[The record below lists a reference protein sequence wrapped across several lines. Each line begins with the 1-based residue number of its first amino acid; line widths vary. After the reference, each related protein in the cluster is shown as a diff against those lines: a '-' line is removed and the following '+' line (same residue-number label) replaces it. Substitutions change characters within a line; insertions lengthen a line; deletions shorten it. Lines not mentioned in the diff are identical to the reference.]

1 MKTKF
6 VQTKELINEIKKE
19 FESNKLQTLMKFCS
33 FVGQRLLKQDMGTF
47 PEIVTPVI
55 GLLFEAV
62 TAYFTYPNDDTLKKF
77 ISDLD
82 DIENLVIVYEIAD
95 KVDTDVEDEDDEDG
109 DARGISDAAFSM
121 MYIDRYDEMDIPF
134 AEKVMSISR
143 EAGAVSD
150 KLKPSVDI
158 INIINATMAAKEL
171 GDTKIYDAGM
181 KVLKKVSDYDNKVKE
196 FQKFAAYKMQVNPI
210 HIDENGNAEQRF
222 DVNAVFEA
230 DPDGKMSVI
239 ECENSILGLCY
250 ILHNL
255 CIKINKKENVSAND
269 VLDALLDFGNLPP
282 ALRPRTS
289 VGYAVINYINRNE
302 ITTIND
308 VLEKYDIVANAIVN
322 NTNGNVDNDV
332 INRMKKHL
340 LEEIQEDK
348 RE

>member
-6 VQTKELINEIKKE
+6 EQTKVLISEIREE
-19 FESNKLQTLMKFCS
+19 FKSNKMRTLMKFCS
-33 FVGQRLLKQDMGTF
+33 FVGQRLVKKEDGEAL

-55 GLLFEAV
+55 GLIFEAA
-62 TAYFTYPNDDTLKKF
+62 TAYFSYMTDDTLKKF
-77 ISDLD
+77 IEDLD

-95 KVDTDVEDEDDEDG
+95 IAENDTDDDEDD
-109 DARGISDAAFSM
+109 DAHGISDAAFSM
-121 MYIDRYDEMDIPF
+121 MYIDRYDTMDIPF

-143 EAGAVSD
+143 EAGAISD

-158 INIINATMAAKEL
+158 VNIINATMAAKEL

-181 KVLKKVSDYDNKVKE
+181 EVLKKVSDYDNKVKE

-210 HIDENGNAEQRF
+210 HIDENGNAEQCF

-230 DPDGKMSVI
+230 DPDGKFSKI

-332 INRMKKHL
+332 INRYKKHL

>member
-6 VQTKELINEIKKE
+6 IQTRELISEIKKE

-33 FVGQRLLKQDMGTF
+33 FVGQRLLKKEDGEAL

-55 GLLFEAV
+55 GLLLEAV
-62 TAYFTYPNDDTLKKF
+62 TAYFAYPNDDTAKKF

-82 DIENLVIVYEIAD
+82 EIENLVIVYEIAD
-95 KVDTDVEDEDDEDG
+95 KVDADNEDEDDED
-109 DARGISDAAFSM
+109 DAHAISDAAFSM
-121 MYIDRYDEMDIPF
+121 MYIDRYDTMDIPF

-143 EAGAVSD
+143 EIGAISD
-150 KLKPSVDI
+150 KLKPNIDI
-158 INIINATMAAKEL
+158 VNIINATMAAKEL

-181 KVLKKVSDYDNKVKE
+181 EVLKKIADYDNKIKD

-210 HIDENGNAEQRF
+210 HIDENGNAEQGF

-230 DPDGKMSVI
+230 DPDGKFSKI

-269 VLDALLDFGNLPP
+269 VLDALVDFGNLPP

-289 VGYAVINYINRNE
+289 VGYAVINYLNRNE
-302 ITTIND
+302 INTVND
-308 VLEKYDIVANAIVN
+308 ALEKYDIVAKAIIN

-340 LEEIQEDK
+340 LEGIDVQED
-348 RE
+348 